1 MAQTTTSY
9 SACDVVIYLDN
20 DAGTPAD
27 ISGSS
32 NAISATWTNSTASI
46 STFGAS
52 GWQKSNSGCM
62 KNGTITLTVLGST
75 AATEAFSSLTDW
87 FFNHSSTARTLTW
100 YEPNKNVGSHKF
112 SGECRLISLTG
123 DRPSD
128 ASDPV
133 TTVAELVTDGA
144 WTWVTN
150 AT

>member
-9 SACDVVIYLDN
+9 NACEVHVLLDN
-20 DAGTPAD
+20 DGGTPTD

-32 NAISATWTNSTASI
+32 NAISATWTNSTAQV

-52 GWQKSNSGCM
+52 GWTKSNSGCM

-75 AATEAFSSLTDW
+75 AATEAFSLLTDW

-100 YEPNKNVGSHKF
+100 YEPDKEPGSHKF
-112 SGECRLISLTG
+112 TGEVRIQDLTG
-123 DRPSD
+123 DRPSN

-133 TTVAELVTDGA
+133 TSVATLVTDGV
-144 WTWVTN
+144 WTWTTS

>member
-9 SACDVVIYLDN
+9 NACDVHILLDN
-20 DAGTPAD
+20 AAGTPVD

-32 NAISATWTNSTASI
+32 NAISATWTNSTATI

-52 GWQKSNSGCM
+52 GWTKSNSGCM

-75 AATEAFSSLTDW
+75 AAAEAFSSLTDW
-87 FFNHSSTARTLTW
+87 FFNYGTTARTLTW
-100 YEPNKNVGSHKF
+100 FEPDKNVGSHKF
-112 SGECRLISLTG
+112 SGEVRLTSLTG

-133 TTVAELVTDGA
+133 TTVAELITDGA